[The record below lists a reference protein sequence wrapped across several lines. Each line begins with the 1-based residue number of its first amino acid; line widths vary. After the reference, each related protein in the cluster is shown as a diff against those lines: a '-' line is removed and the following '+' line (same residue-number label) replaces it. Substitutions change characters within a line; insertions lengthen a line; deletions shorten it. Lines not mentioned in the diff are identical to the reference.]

1 MLRASRTSLVG
12 LVALAAVASACSSSS
27 SGGTP
32 SSNSSS
38 TTSAAGT
45 ITVGLLTDVTGTA
58 ASGENNVQDGVKA
71 GIYVAKQDGYNIK
84 YVVGDTTST
93 PAGALAAAQKLVNQ
107 DHVNVVLA
115 SSAMTF
121 GAAQFLAQKQVP
133 VVGAAIDGP
142 EWVSAPNMVSVAGP
156 IDTTK
161 VTTVGGNFFKTVGAT
176 NVGSLGYG
184 VSPTSSE
191 SAKATAI
198 SVQAVG
204 LKAGYTNAKLAF
216 GSTDVQPIALA
227 MKQAGVDAL
236 APQVDPNT
244 SFALVGAL
252 AQLGVKIKAVLLPI
266 GYGGDLLNAGAAAL
280 QAAQGAY
287 FIIYFEPV
295 EMNTP
300 GTQKFLAALSA
311 VGGTQHP
318 GLPTYTGYTSILL
331 LEAALKTAGAN
342 PSNTALITA
351 LRGVTNFDAGGLTS
365 KPYTPSDPSNVAGPN
380 NCYYVVQLEGEKF
393 NVVKGLDPVCGTVIA
408 GKTVSAG

>member
-1 MLRASRTSLVG
+1 MLRASSTSLVG

-380 NCYYVVQLEGEKF
+380 NCYYVVQLEGDKF